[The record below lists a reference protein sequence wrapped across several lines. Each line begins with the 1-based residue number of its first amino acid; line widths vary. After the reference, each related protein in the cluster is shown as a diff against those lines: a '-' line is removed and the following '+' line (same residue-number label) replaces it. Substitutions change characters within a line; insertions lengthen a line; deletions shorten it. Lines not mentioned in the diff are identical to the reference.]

1 MKKLMVI
8 LSLFLL
14 SSQFAFA
21 QKRACEKAEFDLLV
35 AVAANG
41 GYEWNGTSATCT
53 ADEFTGGAIYW
64 AAPAAG
70 GVMGASLSSNP
81 YKLQFTSGGSINLF
95 CSMVIN
101 GIWQSTGEKKCP

>member
-8 LSLFLL
+8 LSLSLL

-35 AVAANG
+35 GLAEYG
-41 GYEWNGTSATCT
+41 GYEWNGTLATCS
-53 ADEFTGGAIYW
+53 ADEFTGGAVYW

-70 GVMGASLSSNP
+70 GVMGATLSYNP
-81 YKLQFTSGGSINLF
+81 NKLQFTSGGAIRVF
-95 CSMVIN
+95 CAMVV
-101 GIWQSTGEKKCP
+101 GGLWRPTGEKNCP